1 MSANCVKFN
10 ALPDRFESDIFQ
22 FLCQH
27 LRQADGDYTVTGPF
41 WVEDTHGGRQREID
55 GLIITP
61 HCLFTIEAKNVAGR
75 VVKEGLNTP
84 LVVHTVSGEIVDFQE
99 RHEDPYQQAD
109 IQWKVLS
116 NYLKGI
122 FHVNIWVKSLLVF
135 PAGSTMETME
145 QLRDPAQQ
153 YTPVFLLNLD
163 EVPGFVQ
170 AFRPPDGVQLSRQ
183 SQDVL
188 IKAMEKGEGSLTRI
202 EKNLVANGRPLGKGK
217 RPLPEAASQEKVV
230 EDTAVSRWSLRRFVF
245 ALLLAGLAYYP
256 LSIWLGTVASAG
268 LTAVLFYLFY
278 SRNSFLAVYTFLG
291 GMTFGFF
298 QAVLGAALLVALFAG
313 VVWPLA
319 VPAAWYLQKSSQGL
333 EALPGIFSEG
343 VEDILESSDLST
355 PTMTPSP
362 RPSPEPIEETLPAAT
377 ADGEAATET
386 LTPAAVVPVEPT
398 ATPEAEAA
406 QRVRVI
412 GNSNVRAGPG
422 TDFDIVAIVMKDETF
437 PLLGAS
443 DDKNWYQIQLEPGK
457 EGWIGSTRVNLEVE
471 P

>member
-10 ALPDRFESDIFQ
+10 AIPDRFESDIFQ

-41 WVEDTHGGRQREID
+41 WVEDAHGGRQREID

-61 HCLFTIEAKNVAGR
+61 NCLFTIEAKNVAGR

-84 LVVHTVSGEIVDFQE
+84 LVVYTASGELVDFQE

-135 PAGSTMETME
+135 PSGSAIEAME

-153 YTPVFLLNLD
+153 YTPVFLLSLD
-163 EVPGFVQ
+163 EVADFVQ
-170 AFRPPDGVQLSRQ
+170 VFQPPDGVQLSRQ

-188 IKAMEKGEGSLTRI
+188 VKAIEKGEGSLTQI
-202 EKNLVANGRPLGKGK
+202 EKNLVANGRPLEKGK
-217 RPLPEAASQEKVV
+217 RPSSESAPQEKVV
-230 EDTAVSRWSLRRFVF
+230 EDTAPGKWSLRRFIF
-245 ALLLAGLAYYP
+245 ALLLAGLAYFP
-256 LSIWLGTVASAG
+256 LSIWLGTVASVG
-268 LTAVLFYLFY
+268 LTAVLFYLLY

-291 GMTFGFF
+291 SMTFGFF

-319 VPAAWYLQKSSQGL
+319 IPAAWYLQNSDQGL
-333 EALPGIFSEG
+333 DALPGIFSEG
-343 VEDILESSDLST
+343 VEDVLESSDLST
-355 PTMTPSP
+355 PTMTPMP
-362 RPSPEPIEETLPAAT
+362 LPSPEPVDEPLLAAT
-377 ADGEAATET
+377 PTSEAAPPATTPTEA
-386 LTPAAVVPVEPT
+386 PAEPT

-406 QRVRVI
+406 QRVRIVA
-412 GNSNVRAGPG
+412 NSNVRVGPG
-422 TDFDIVAIVMKDETF
+422 TDFDIVAIVMKDEIF
-437 PLLGAS
+437 PLLGES

-457 EGWIGSTRVNLEVE
+457 EGWIGSTRVNLETGQ
-471 P
+471 